1 MKHYMG
7 LDAGAT
13 KTFCLISDANGNIK
27 GFGRGG
33 NGNYE
38 NQGVEPAARENRKAV
53 EGALQDAGLALNDIA
68 CVGMGIAG
76 ADLPE
81 DFDMLE
87 REIYTPLFGETHR
100 VFRNDSMAAMR
111 GSVRTSHGI
120 VIACGTGVICAGIN
134 AQGREARAGG
144 LNEEFGDLWTGTIIG
159 RHGLYAVY
167 HARDGIR
174 PPTLLTQLFVNKAG
188 CRDVEEFF
196 YKMYRH
202 QLSLDDLQPMAKLVF
217 DAALQG
223 DAAAVDILRTA
234 GRYLG
239 DMVLAV
245 ARKLDMTAQPFELV
259 TAGSVFK
266 GSSPVLKD
274 HMMARVHEASPLAVA
289 VTPVFEPVVGALL
302 MALETDID
310 ITDSMYEN
318 LTDNL
323 QQAETRYNVEFAAK

>member
-1 MKHYMG
+1 MKYYMG

-13 KTFCLISDANGNIK
+13 KTFCLVADAQGCIA

-53 EGALQDAGLALNDIA
+53 EGALADAGFALEDIA
-68 CVGMGIAG
+68 CIGMGIAG
-76 ADLPE
+76 ADLRE

-87 REIYTPLFGETHR
+87 REIYTPLFGKTRR

-111 GSVRTSHGI
+111 GSVRTSYGI
-120 VIACGTGVICAGIN
+120 VIACGTGVIAAGIN
-134 AQGREARAGG
+134 RNGHEARAGG

-159 RHGLYAVY
+159 RQGLYAVY

-174 PPTLLTQLFVNKAG
+174 PRTLLTDLFVKQSG
-188 CRDVEEFF
+188 CGDVEEFF
-196 YKMYRH
+196 YKMYRRE
-202 QLSLDDLQPMAKLVF
+202 LSVDDLQPMAKIVF
-217 DAALQG
+217 DAAFEG
-223 DAAAVDILRTA
+223 DAVAIDILRTA
-234 GRYLG
+234 GKYLG
-239 DMVLAV
+239 DMVIAV
-245 ARKLDMTAQPFELV
+245 ARKLDMTRQPFELV

-274 HMMARVHEASPLAVA
+274 CMMARVHEVCPEAAA
-289 VTPVFEPVVGALL
+289 VTPIYEPVVGALL

-310 ITDSMYEN
+310 MNGALYEN
-318 LTDNL
+318 LTESL
-323 QQAETRYNVEFAAK
+323 RQAEKRYNVEFTAK